1 MGKSLSVILEQLEM
15 LAAYDGPWR
24 PLRDETP
31 LLRERLRELR
41 ERETRLDDLLVVAL
55 VGGSGVGKSTLLN
68 AIAGDQLAATSE
80 FRPCTSVPTVYH
92 PPGAVLPFE
101 GWNRVSG
108 SALEH
113 MVIVDTPDSD
123 TVVREHREIV
133 AKALAQ
139 CDLILVCGSPEK
151 YLDEATWSLLRPLQE
166 ERTIVCIETKAHD
179 GTASIRDHWQ
189 KRLDSQGFAFDN
201 YFRVNALHT
210 LDRKLAGGE
219 PGPGEF
225 DFPAFETFLRQELTR
240 DQVRRIKRSNATGLL
255 RKTAGSL
262 HERVGARAK
271 ALHGLRSRLDAAA
284 VETTREA
291 CGVIERQLF
300 SEPHLWTFAMGREMS
315 LRAKGVIGTLYRVL
329 DAVRSLPARAAA
341 WTPFGRRGKSGR
353 EAAALLTDRG
363 VMSEGVS
370 LASDAIETVYA
381 GKRSALAL
389 EFAKAGFDLAPSS
402 EGLNTFLSDTRHHV
416 AHVLRGPARDRIVAR
431 ARLLTGWA
439 ATAMADALPVAF
451 LGYSG
456 YRIVRD
462 YFSGVPL
469 PQGYFGHTAAVLAI
483 LAGMEL
489 MILSLLGRMC
499 AWGARHRAIT
509 DLRSALAASDSAF
522 IPERQAVDEAIGLTN
537 ALNEIAVVTECEG
550 CAIVSAARP
559 L

>member
-1 MGKSLSVILEQLEM
+1 VGKSLNAILKQLEA
-15 LAAYDGPWR
+15 LAAYEGPWR
-24 PLRDETP
+24 PLRDETA

-113 MVIVDTPDSD
+113 LVIVDTPDSD
-123 TVVREHREIV
+123 TVVRDHREIV
-133 AKALAQ
+133 VQALGQ
-139 CDLILVCGSPEK
+139 CDLILACGSPEK
-151 YLDEATWSLLRPLQE
+151 YLDEATWSLLRPLQD
-166 ERTIVCIETKAHD
+166 ERTLVCVETKAHD

-189 KRLDSQGFAFDN
+189 ERLNSQDFAIDN

-225 DFPAFETFLRQELTR
+225 DFPAFETFLREELTR
-240 DQVRRIKRSNATGLL
+240 EQVRRIKRSNATGLL
-255 RKTAGSL
+255 RKIIGSL
-262 HERVGARAK
+262 HERVGARTE
-271 ALHGLRSRLDAAA
+271 ALHGVRSKLNASA
-284 VETTREA
+284 VEVTREA
-291 CGVIERQLF
+291 CGIIERQLF
-300 SEPHLWTFAMGREMS
+300 SEPHLWAFALGREMS
-315 LRAKGVIGTLYRVL
+315 LRAKGVVGTLYRVL
-329 DAVRSLPARAAA
+329 DALRSLPARAAA
-341 WTPFGRRGKSGR
+341 WTPFGKRGKSGR

-370 LASDAIETVYA
+370 LASDALETLYT

-389 EFAKAGFDLAPSS
+389 EFAKAGFDLPATH
-402 EGLNTFLSDTRHHV
+402 EGLEAFLTGTRQHV
-416 AHVLRGPARDRIVAR
+416 AQVLRGPARDRIVAR
-431 ARLLTGWA
+431 ARLLTGWF
-439 ATAMADALPVAF
+439 ATLIADALPVAF

-483 LAGMEL
+483 LVGVEL
-489 MILSLLGRMC
+489 ALLSMLGRAF
-499 AWGARHRAIT
+499 AWSARRRAIT
-509 DLRSALAASDSAF
+509 DLRTALAAGDEAF
-522 IPERQAVDEAIGLTN
+522 TPERQAVEEAVQLTERL
-537 ALNEIAVVTECEG
+537 ADAGMMPE
-550 CAIVSAARP
+550 
-559 L
+559 